1 MNANLKQTMLALAV
15 ATLFG
20 TSMAYASTDDENAS
34 ANINHQHVVNDQRT
48 HSNTVVND
56 TTNNTSNT
64 TTSLDAAAKLR
75 LDAAAKLR
83 LDAAVKLRY
92 DGSRTDSVTNTE
104 VNENVQKDTNVN
116 VDVRKEKN
124 AHSVDVDISK
134 KLALSTD
141 VNIAGNPTV
150 SGNIKVDSAAI
161 AVIDNRQSI
170 SGNGA
175 TNDKLKNTGSIGDN
189 VGASASGNIGMNV
202 AAGDNNAQDNAASLS
217 AADASFA
224 FGMADAEVFVNQNGS
239 GNITLNQ
246 GVTNAAGIG
255 GDAFNNAT
263 GNIGVNVASGNNNE
277 QKNALAASVAT
288 TDYAQS
294 SISSNQISSGNAV
307 SNAGIVQRYD
317 DTTEVSLSGTVR
329 GYSLGFGSGGYAGSS
344 TGTYSGTSSSD
355 SRGNAYQANNIYPD
369 IWNGNTHPSGNQT
382 GHFDLDGEA
391 QGAVNNP
398 YRGNDALGQP
408 IGGLAFDT
416 DSHSTGSESGS
427 THSRESGQ
435 LGFVEL
441 SASDLWANLSGS
453 VTTSRYVVVDATN
466 DASLSGNAF
475 QNASGNIGVNVASG
489 TGNLQANSLA
499 LAVAQPSTA
508 PAGGGGGE

>member
-1 MNANLKQTMLALAV
+1 MNANMKRTMLALAV

-20 TSMAYASTDDENAS
+20 TSMAYANGSDHDRGHYHRSITYKSATYKYEKDVTKNTD
-34 ANINHQHVVNDQRT
+34 IN
-48 HSNTVVND
+48 
-56 TTNNTSNT
+56 
-64 TTSLDAAAKLR
+64 K
-75 LDAAAKLR
+75 
-83 LDAAVKLRY
+83 
-92 DGSRTDSVTNTE
+92 
-104 VNENVQKDTNVN
+104 NVN
-116 VDVRKEKN
+116 VNVNKNIDVRKEKN
-124 AHSVDVDISK
+124 AHSVDVAFK
-134 KLALSTD
+134 KSLGLSTD
-141 VNIAGNPTV
+141 VNISGDPTV
-150 SGNIKVDSAAI
+150 SGDIKVDSAAI

-170 SGNGA
+170 SGNVGS
-175 TNDKLKNTGSIGDN
+175 NDKLSNTSSIGDN
-189 VGASASGNIGMNV
+189 VGSSASGNIGMNV

-217 AADASFA
+217 AADASFS

-239 GNITLNQ
+239 GNLTLNQ

-255 GDAFNNAT
+255 GNAFNSAT

-307 SNAGIVQRYD
+307 SNAGSVQRYD

-329 GYSLGFGSGGYAGSS
+329 GYSLGVGAGGYAGSS
-344 TGTYSGTSSSD
+344 SGTYSGTSSSD

-369 IWNGNTHPSGNQT
+369 MWTGNTHPSGNQT

-416 DSHSTGSESGS
+416 DSHSTGSESG
-427 THSRESGQ
+427 TTRSRESGQ

-441 SASDLWANLSGS
+441 SASDLWADLSGS

-475 QNASGNIGVNVASG
+475 QNASGNIGVNVAAG

-499 LAVAQPSTA
+499 LAVAQPSTGGGE
-508 PAGGGGGE
+508 GGGGGSEP

>member
-1 MNANLKQTMLALAV
+1 MNANLKRTMLALAV

-20 TSMAYASTDDENAS
+20 TSMAYANDDENAT
-34 ANINHQHVVNDQRT
+34 ANINHQHAVNDQRT
-48 HSNTVVND
+48 HSNTVIND

-83 LDAAVKLRY
+83 Y
-92 DGSRTDSVTNTE
+92 DGSRTDSITNTE
-104 VNENVQKDTNVN
+104 VNENIQKNKNVS
-116 VDVRKEKN
+116 VDVRKEAN
-124 AHSVDVDISK
+124 AHSVEVDLKK
-134 KLALSTD
+134 KLSLSSD
-141 VNIAGNPTV
+141 VAITGDPTV
-150 SGNIKVDSAAI
+150 SGDITTDSAAI
-161 AVIDNRQSI
+161 AVVDNRQSI

-175 TNDKLKNTGSIGDN
+175 TNDKLTNTGSIGDN
-189 VGASASGNIGMNV
+189 VGAAAAGNIGMNV

-217 AADASFA
+217 AADASFS
-224 FGMADAEVFVNQNGS
+224 FGMADAEVFVNQAGS
-239 GNITLNQ
+239 GNVTLNS

-255 GDAFNNAT
+255 GNAFNAAA
-263 GNIGVNVASGNNNE
+263 GNIGVNVSSGNNNE

-288 TDYAQS
+288 TVYAQS
-294 SISSNQISSGNAV
+294 SISSNQVSSGNLI
-307 SNAGIVQRYD
+307 SNQGGTEEVGG
-317 DTTEVSLSGTVR
+317 TTQVSLSGNV
-329 GYSLGFGSGGYAGSS
+329 SGGYAGLGAGS
-344 TGTYSGTSSSD
+344 YSGSSQGSYGGTSTST
-355 SRGNAYQANNIYPD
+355 SRGNAYQANNFYPD
-369 IWNGNTHPSGNQT
+369 TWNGNTHTGGNQT

-398 YRGNDALGQP
+398 YRGNDSLGQP

-416 DSHSTGSESGS
+416 DSQSTGSQSGS
-427 THSRESGQ
+427 TSSRDHGN

-441 SASDLWANLSGS
+441 GGIDLQANLSGT
-453 VTTSRYVVVDATN
+453 VNTTQWLVVDATN

-499 LAVAQPSTA
+499 LAVAQPSAAA
-508 PAGGGGGE
+508 PPVGGGE